1 MTLGKMLDPLFEIL
15 SCAWL
20 FRVIYGF
27 GDAISPSGLPMV
39 HLRYRQGKCFCIF
52 GAVPGWIMDQIREIL
67 TEADVPQAVIKQMKG
82 GRFRF
87 SNSVPDEVRQRIR
100 NLLVSR

>member
-1 MTLGKMLDPLFEIL
+1 MLDLLFEVL

-20 FRVIYGF
+20 FRLIYGF

-39 HLRYRQGKCFCIF
+39 HLRYRQGKCSRIL
-52 GAVPGWIMDQIREIL
+52 GAVPAWIMDQVGEIL
-67 TEADVPQAVIKQMKG
+67 TESEVPRAVIKQMKD